1 MKYVNTDHD
10 FAGGEKVEF
19 DYNGQTRL
27 GTVDERSTDASGL
40 TIRLRR
46 PQFEKRSGRNLT
58 HKRFVRDKINGQIV
72 IVAKFSS

>member
-1 MKYVNTDHD
+1 METVNAD
-10 FAGGEKVEF
+10 FDFVGGEKIEF
-19 DYNGQTRL
+19 NYNGQTRL
-27 GTVDERSTDASGL
+27 GTVDERSTDASGI

-58 HKRFVRDKINGQIV
+58 HKRFVRDKINGNIV